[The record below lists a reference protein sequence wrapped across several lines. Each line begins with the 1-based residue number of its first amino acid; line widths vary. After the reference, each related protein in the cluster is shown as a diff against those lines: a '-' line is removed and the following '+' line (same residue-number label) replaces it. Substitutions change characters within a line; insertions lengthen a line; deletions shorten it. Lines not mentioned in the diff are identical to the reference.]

1 MAAASLP
8 ARLPRA
14 ARRRPPPAARVK
26 KTRRKSAAGKGRSKR
41 IDAPA
46 YLQSLTSDLMPG
58 PVSSIPLIGNEI
70 TFGSDP
76 AQSMQ
81 ALTDPSIAP
90 RHARIL
96 LGEDGQY
103 QIEDFDTVAGT
114 WGNFDPVEHRGHLLK
129 NGDVVH
135 FGQL

>member
-1 MAAASLP
+1 
-8 ARLPRA
+8 
-14 ARRRPPPAARVK
+14 
-26 KTRRKSAAGKGRSKR
+26 
-41 IDAPA
+41 
-46 YLQSLTSDLMPG
+46 MPG

-114 WGNFDPVEHRGHLLK
+114 WVNFDPVGHEGHLLK

-135 FGQL
+135 FGQLIFRFELKSPPDLLEPKVIKEIPES